1 MNITLHG
8 FTKKKILRVHVK
20 NKPCNSPACNFIKK
34 RLQQVCVPVDIPK
47 VLGTTFLIEQLWW
60 LLLNY
65 ILVSAKKILKKKV
78 SGEIASELISLFHV
92 QIQEL
97 ASRSTTSRAFVSLA
111 KFSEF
116 YYDKIFETRYQWRA
130 KYLCGW
136 M

>member
-1 MNITLHG
+1 M
-8 FTKKKILRVHVK
+8 
-20 NKPCNSPACNFIKK
+20 
-34 RLQQVCVPVDIPK
+34 CVPVDIPK

-130 KYLCGW
+130 KYLCG
-136 M
+136 